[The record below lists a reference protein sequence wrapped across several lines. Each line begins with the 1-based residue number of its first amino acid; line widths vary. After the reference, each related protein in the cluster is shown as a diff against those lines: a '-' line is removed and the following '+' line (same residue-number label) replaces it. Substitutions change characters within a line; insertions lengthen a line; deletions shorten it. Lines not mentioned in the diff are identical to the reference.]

1 MATIATMTTSA
12 MSAKVAVELENAWA
26 NVFKIVN
33 HFLTHHDRFGFKL
46 IEEKI
51 DPSLEDLLMSLK
63 VMGSILNILDD
74 LQSLDMSEQ
83 RMLLNAKQ
91 QIVLFERAALALKA
105 SDEAEY
111 EDVVESLRKQAQF

>member
-74 LQSLDMSEQ
+74 LQSLDTSEQ

-105 SDEAEY
+105 SDEAEM
-111 EDVVESLRKQAQF
+111 RM

>member
-1 MATIATMTTSA
+1 MTTIDDA
-12 MSAKVAVELENAWA
+12 VEAVVSAKVAVELENAWA

-51 DPSLEDLLMSLK
+51 NPTIEGLLFSLK
-63 VMGSILNILDD
+63 VMNSILNLLDD
-74 LQSLDMSEQ
+74 SNSLDMSEQ

-105 SDEAEY
+105 NDEVEY
-111 EDVVESLRKQAQF
+111 SDVVESLRNQAQF